1 MKLANVTP
9 VFKKGART
17 SKTNYRP
24 INILPILSQ
33 IFERLISKQLLEFFE
48 SLLSKFQCS
57 FRKGYGPQSRLLMM
71 LETFK
76 DAADNNKSFWS
87 IINEPI
93 ESFWL
98 LSHDLLT
105 TKLHAY
111 GLDLASLN
119 IPQDYLTNR
128 KQRRKIDSFCSSWQK
143 YQV

>member
-1 MKLANVTP
+1 MLDSLKAIQESDISAKIIKVNSDLFAKKISKSFNESLEKSKLPDCLKLANVTP

-87 IINEPI
+87 IINKPI
-93 ESFWL
+93 ESF
-98 LSHDLLT
+98 
-105 TKLHAY
+105 
-111 GLDLASLN
+111 
-119 IPQDYLTNR
+119 
-128 KQRRKIDSFCSSWQK
+128 
-143 YQV
+143 

>member
-1 MKLANVTP
+1 MLDSLKAIQESDISAKIIKVNSDLFAKKISKSFNESLEKSKLPDCLKLANVTP

-93 ESFWL
+93 ESF
-98 LSHDLLT
+98 
-105 TKLHAY
+105 
-111 GLDLASLN
+111 
-119 IPQDYLTNR
+119 
-128 KQRRKIDSFCSSWQK
+128 
-143 YQV
+143 

>member
-1 MKLANVTP
+1 MLDSLKAIQESDISAKIIKVNSDLFAKKISKSFNESLEKSKLPDCLKLANVTP
-9 VFKKGART
+9 VFKKGPRT

-93 ESFWL
+93 ESF
-98 LSHDLLT
+98 
-105 TKLHAY
+105 
-111 GLDLASLN
+111 
-119 IPQDYLTNR
+119 
-128 KQRRKIDSFCSSWQK
+128 
-143 YQV
+143 

>member
-1 MKLANVTP
+1 MLDSLKAIQESDISAKIIKVNSDLFAKKISKSFNESLEKSKLPDCLKLTNVTP

-93 ESFWL
+93 ENF
-98 LSHDLLT
+98 
-105 TKLHAY
+105 
-111 GLDLASLN
+111 
-119 IPQDYLTNR
+119 
-128 KQRRKIDSFCSSWQK
+128 
-143 YQV
+143 

>member
-1 MKLANVTP
+1 MLDSLKAIQESDISAKIIKVNIDLFAKKISKSFNESLEKSKLPDCLKLANVTP

-93 ESFWL
+93 ESF
-98 LSHDLLT
+98 
-105 TKLHAY
+105 
-111 GLDLASLN
+111 
-119 IPQDYLTNR
+119 
-128 KQRRKIDSFCSSWQK
+128 
-143 YQV
+143 

>member
-1 MKLANVTP
+1 MLDSLKAIQESDISAKIIKVNSDLFAKKISKSFNENLEKSKLPDCLKLANVTP

-93 ESFWL
+93 ESF
-98 LSHDLLT
+98 
-105 TKLHAY
+105 
-111 GLDLASLN
+111 
-119 IPQDYLTNR
+119 
-128 KQRRKIDSFCSSWQK
+128 
-143 YQV
+143 

>member
-1 MKLANVTP
+1 MLDSLKAIQESDISAKIIKVNSDLFAKKISKSFNESLEKSKLPDCLKLANVTP

-48 SLLSKFQCS
+48 SLLAKFQCS

-93 ESFWL
+93 ESF
-98 LSHDLLT
+98 
-105 TKLHAY
+105 
-111 GLDLASLN
+111 
-119 IPQDYLTNR
+119 
-128 KQRRKIDSFCSSWQK
+128 
-143 YQV
+143 